1 MNLLLRLLLAHFL
14 GDFLFQPN
22 KWVKDKCIH
31 KEKSPFLY
39 AHLGVHA
46 ILLLI
51 LLQGQHLLAILF
63 ILITHFIID
72 WLKLKF
78 STEKNQRRYFFYD
91 QFAHVL
97 ILLLVTNHFVP
108 GFITTDKLLSDHG
121 LVIVITVL
129 FATVVSSIIMKTLI
143 GRWDMTQIDSP
154 ENSLKDAGLY
164 IGILERMF
172 IVGFILLNYWAGV
185 GFLITIKS
193 VYRFNDLSKAK
204 DRKLTEYIMI
214 GTLISFGLGIV
225 AGLFC
230 KYLS

>member
-1 MNLLLRLLLAHFL
+1 MNLLLRLLLAHLL
-14 GDFLFQPN
+14 GDFLFQPH

-31 KEKSPFLY
+31 KEKSPYLY

-51 LLQGQHLLAILF
+51 LLQGQHLLAVLF

-72 WLKLKF
+72 WLKLKY

-91 QFAHVL
+91 QLAHIF
-97 ILLLVTNHFVP
+97 ILLLVVNHFVP
-108 GFITTDKLLSDHG
+108 GFISSDRLLTDKS
-121 LVIVITVL
+121 LVIAITLL
-129 FATVVSSIIMKTLI
+129 FATVVGSIFMKTLI
-143 GRWDMTQIDSP
+143 SKWDITQIDA
-154 ENSLKDAGLY
+154 EDNSLKDAGLY
-164 IGILERMF
+164 IGIIERLF
-172 IVGFILLNYWAGV
+172 IVGFILLNYWAGI